1 MKHSP
6 LPFKT
11 IGLFGKYQDDNVG
24 TPLLRLGRFLQQ
36 RGLQTLVDDN
46 TAKILPEPLGQSLPL
61 EQVGQRIDLAIIVG
75 GDGTLLHIARSLAEY
90 GVPVIGVNQGR
101 LGFLTDIPLS
111 NMERE
116 VGKIL
121 DGECQSEHRL
131 LLHAEIHRGGE
142 MLHAARAFND
152 VIITKGE
159 VARLIEYE
167 TYIGDQFVNSAR
179 GDGIIIATPTGSTAY
194 AMSAG
199 GPILH
204 PTLPALALVP
214 ICPHT
219 LSNRPIVISSDS
231 VIQIVVVGLMAGH
244 AHVTFDGQLNYNLN
258 DGDRIYIR
266 RAEHSIELLHPLSR
280 NHYDVLREKLGW
292 GTKY

>member
-1 MKHSP
+1 MKRSP
-6 LPFKT
+6 SSIKT
-11 IGLFGKYQDDNVG
+11 VGLFGKYQDDSVG
-24 TPLLRLGRFLQQ
+24 SPLLQLGRFLQQ
-36 RGLQTLVDDN
+36 RGLKTLVDEN
-46 TAKILPEPLGQSLPL
+46 TARILPESLGPALPL
-61 EQVGQRIDLAIIVG
+61 EQVGLHIDLAIVVG
-75 GDGTLLHIARSLAEY
+75 GDGTLLHVARTLAEHA
-90 GVPVIGVNQGR
+90 VPVIGVNQGR
-101 LGFLTDIPLS
+101 LGFLTDIPLA

-121 DGECQSEHRL
+121 DGECQAERRL
-131 LLHAEIHRGGE
+131 LLHAEVHRGGKV
-142 MLHAARAFND
+142 LHAARAFND

-204 PTLPALALVP
+204 PTLPALAVVP

-219 LSNRPIVISSDS
+219 LSNRPIVVSSDS
-231 VIQIVVVGLMAGH
+231 IIQIVVVGLMAGQ
-244 AHVTFDGQLNYNLN
+244 AHVTFDGQLNYNLE
-258 DGDRIYIR
+258 DGDRIFVR
-266 RAEHSIELLHPLSR
+266 RSEHWVELLHPLAR

>member
-1 MKHSP
+1 MKRFP
-6 LPFKT
+6 IT
-11 IGLFGKYQDDNVG
+11 TVGLFGKYQDDGVG
-24 TPLLRLGRFLQQ
+24 THLVKLARFLRE
-36 RGLQTLVDDN
+36 RGLRIVVDEN
-46 TAKILPEPLGQSLPL
+46 SARVLPQPLGPAMPLP
-61 EQVGQRIDLAIIVG
+61 QIGDAIDLAVVIG
-75 GDGTLLHIARSLAEY
+75 GDGTLLHIARSLADKA
-90 GVPVIGVNQGR
+90 VPVIGVNQGR
-101 LGFLTDIPLS
+101 LGFLTDIPLA

-116 VGKIL
+116 VGRML
-121 DGECQSEHRL
+121 DGEYQAERRL
-131 LLHAEIHRGGE
+131 LLHAEVHRAGRVLCAE
-142 MLHAARAFND
+142 RAFND

-159 VARLIEYE
+159 IARLIEYE

-214 ICPHT
+214 VCPHT
-219 LSNRPIVISSDS
+219 LSNRPIVVSSDS
-231 VIQIVVVGLMAGH
+231 VVQIVLVGLTPGH
-244 AHVTFDGQLNYNLN
+244 AYVTFDGQLNYNLEN
-258 DGDRIYIR
+258 GDRVYVR
-266 RAEHSIELLHPLSR
+266 QADYSVELLHPLAR